1 MTYGYFTADISTGVT
16 CAHSTRPSPGCAS
29 GVLRNGH
36 SFPPAD
42 AFVVSAQH
50 NPLLRTDGFR
60 YSLPI
65 LRNMENKIQ
74 PINQILKLYGHEIE
88 MYTVEQGEKRDKRQ

>member
-1 MTYGYFTADISTGVT
+1 MLELTILGVVFTVLLFFGV
-16 CAHSTRPSPGCAS
+16 P
-29 GVLRNGH
+29 V
-36 SFPPAD
+36 SFCIVIATLLALLNVTPD
-42 AFVVSAQH
+42 LTTAFVVSAQH

-74 PINQILKLYGHEIE
+74 PINQILKL
-88 MYTVEQGEKRDKRQ
+88 

>member
-16 CAHSTRPSPGCAS
+16 CAPGLRRAALQAFSGTDIRFLRRTPSSFRRSTM
-29 GVLRNGH
+29 
-36 SFPPAD
+36 
-42 AFVVSAQH
+42 
-50 NPLLRTDGFR
+50 PLLRTDGFR

-74 PINQILKLYGHEIE
+74 PINQILKL
-88 MYTVEQGEKRDKRQ
+88 

>member
-1 MTYGYFTADISTGVT
+1 MTYGYFTADISTD
-16 CAHSTRPSPGCAS
+16 AAYARPTDRRKSA
-29 GVLRNGH
+29 LRAFTGEN
-36 SFPPAD
+36 FPSAPAD

-74 PINQILKLYGHEIE
+74 PINQILKL
-88 MYTVEQGEKRDKRQ
+88 

>member
-1 MTYGYFTADISTGVT
+1 MRSLYPAFAGLRF
-16 CAHSTRPSPGCAS
+16 RRSPERTFVS
-29 GVLRNGH
+29 
-36 SFPPAD
+36 PAD

-74 PINQILKLYGHEIE
+74 PINQILKL
-88 MYTVEQGEKRDKRQ
+88 

>member
-65 LRNMENKIQ
+65 LRNMENKI
-74 PINQILKLYGHEIE
+74 YGPGIQ
-88 MYTVEQGEKRDKRQ
+88 MYKRV

>member
-16 CAHSTRPSPGCAS
+16 CAHSTGLRRAALQA
-29 GVLRNGH
+29 VLRNGH

-74 PINQILKLYGHEIE
+74 PINQILKL
-88 MYTVEQGEKRDKRQ
+88 

>member
-16 CAHSTRPSPGCAS
+16 CATLPGLRRAALQAFSGTDIRFLRRTPSSFRRSTM
-29 GVLRNGH
+29 
-36 SFPPAD
+36 
-42 AFVVSAQH
+42 
-50 NPLLRTDGFR
+50 PLLRTDGFR

-74 PINQILKLYGHEIE
+74 PINQILKL
-88 MYTVEQGEKRDKRQ
+88 